1 MILDL
6 EKVKDHILFD
16 KHQKMVYFK
25 NVKTGSQTEKN
36 INNLSFITNMGKI
49 YDIYDLYK
57 GLYKSE
63 NVEGIYNSSNP
74 SS

>member
-1 MILDL
+1 
-6 EKVKDHILFD
+6 
-16 KHQKMVYFK
+16 MVYFK
-25 NVKTGSQTEKN
+25 NVKTGSQTEKS

-63 NVEGIYNSSNP
+63 NVEEIYDSSKP
-74 SS
+74 FF